1 MSDLTPSASHW
12 LATHHG
18 VITTAVLRRY
28 SVSKAT
34 TQRLVR
40 SRVLVSPY
48 RGVYVLAAAPETL
61 QQRCA
66 VLSAA
71 HPSGFVTGPTAGAL
85 LGLRRMPR
93 VAELHFSVR
102 HGIHLDEVPGVR
114 FRQTTVL
121 PPAHRMERADGIAT
135 ASWDRLAFD
144 LAADLD
150 GLDHL
155 SVLEQLL
162 HEGRTT
168 RERLFTIGLQL
179 CHPGRRGSRRFE
191 ETLSRLSTDAPR
203 ESHPEV
209 VLAVALRDR
218 GVPVENQS
226 RLVRGQDGRVA
237 RVDLAVP
244 AYRWGVELD
253 IHPEHR
259 TLDGRAKDARR
270 ERDLHRL
277 DWQIEP
283 VTEQDMVDVEAVA
296 DELTELYHARRR
308 ALNATEAAS

>member
-1 MSDLTPSASHW
+1 MSDLTPSASQW

-18 VITTAVLRRY
+18 VITTAVLRRC

-40 SRVLVSPY
+40 SGVLSAPY
-48 RGVYVLAAAPETL
+48 RGVYVLAAAPESL
-61 QQRCA
+61 HQRCA
-66 VLSAA
+66 ILTAA
-71 HPSGFVTGPTAGAL
+71 HPSGFVTGPTAGSL

-102 HGIHLDEVPGVR
+102 HGIHLDVVPGVR
-114 FRQTTVL
+114 FRQTTIL
-121 PPAHRMERADGIAT
+121 PPTHRMERSDGIAT
-135 ASWDRLAFD
+135 ATWDRLAFD
-144 LAADLD
+144 LVADLD
-150 GLDHL
+150 SLDHL

-168 RERLFTIGLQL
+168 RERLLAIGLRL
-179 CHPGRRGSRRFE
+179 CHPARRGSRRFE
-191 ETLSRLSTDAPR
+191 DTLSRLSPDAPR

-218 GVPVENQS
+218 GVPVEHQT

-244 AYRWGVELD
+244 AYRWGIELD

-259 TLDGRAKDARR
+259 TFEGRAKDARR

-283 VTEQDMVDVEAVA
+283 VTERDMEDVDAVA
-296 DELTELYHARRR
+296 DELTELYHARRK
-308 ALNATEAAS
+308 ALATTAAAS